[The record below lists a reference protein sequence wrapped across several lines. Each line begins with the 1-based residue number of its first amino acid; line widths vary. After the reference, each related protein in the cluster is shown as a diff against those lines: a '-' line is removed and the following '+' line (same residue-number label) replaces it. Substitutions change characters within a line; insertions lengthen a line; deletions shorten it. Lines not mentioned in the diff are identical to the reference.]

1 MLRMLWQWPKL
12 KSGTT
17 RVYTFEHCLAAAVYP
32 EARRLENVLNSLERE
47 GTSLTTDQIQ
57 QLAAT
62 VISQGQA
69 ELLDSRFGKDLNEA
83 SRERLLTLIETDPYI
98 FHKTKFSCS

>member
-12 KSGTT
+12 RSVTT

-32 EARRLENVLNSLERE
+32 DAAPLETTLNGLARE
-47 GTSLTTDQIQ
+47 GTSLTGDQIQ

-98 FHKTKFSCS
+98 FHKAKFSCS